1 MPDTSPKTIAFN
13 NESNNRD
20 HNIYTEEFFGGA
32 DVFIYIND
40 ELYEDI
46 SAVQF
51 SVSENVKPIY
61 GYSSRRYDDLAIGT
75 RIVQGVIKVPV
86 RNTNPNKYITNDYKD
101 IRNKKLVNTKSTNVP
116 NWVYKYTTD
125 KDTLG
130 SSNVVPQYN
139 DVKSSTI
146 ADVQHR
152 LGVEV
157 TGTNDLETQKAVAE
171 YKKANSLEVNSN
183 IDIVLLNRLD
193 LSGKNVKITTG
204 ITNLRYKPTEESPS
218 YFTIQPKNKVVILKD
233 LNDEWYYVQINEGTT
248 GYIKKSE
255 VI

>member
-1 MPDTSPKTIAFN
+1 MSDTSPKTIAFN
-13 NESNNRD
+13 NESNNRE

-86 RNTNPNKYITNDYKD
+86 RNTNPNKYITNDYND
-101 IRNKKLVNTKSTNVP
+101 TRNKKLVNTKGTNVP

-125 KDTLG
+125 KNTLG
-130 SSNVVPQYN
+130 SSNIVPQYK

-157 TGTNDLETQKAVAE
+157 TGTNDLETQNAVAE

-183 IDIVLLNRLD
+183 IDIVLLNRLS

-204 ITNLRYKPTEESPS
+204 ITKLRYKPAEESPD

-233 LNDEWYYVQINEGTT
+233 LDDEWYYAQINEGTT

-255 VI
+255 VV

>member
-13 NESNNRD
+13 NASNDRD

-32 DVFIYIND
+32 DVFIYID
-40 ELYEDI
+40 DDLYEDI

-51 SVSENVKPIY
+51 SVSESVKPIY

-86 RNTNPNKYITNDYKD
+86 RNTNADKYITNDYKD
-101 IRNKKLVNTKSTNVP
+101 TRNNQLVNTGSANVP

-125 KDTLG
+125 KNTLG
-130 SSNVVPQYN
+130 TSEVVPQYN

-146 ADVQHR
+146 AEVQHR

-157 TGTNDLETQKAVAE
+157 TGTNDLETQNAVAE
-171 YKKANSLEVNSN
+171 YKKANDLEVNSN
-183 IDIVLLNRLD
+183 IDIVLLNRMS
-193 LSGKNVKITTG
+193 LSGDNVKNTTG
-204 ITNLRYKPTEESPS
+204 NTELRYKPEETSP
-218 YFTIQPKNKVVILKD
+218 YFFTVPPKNRVVILED
-233 LNDEWYYVQINEGTT
+233 VDDEWYYVQIDEGTT

>member
-1 MPDTSPKTIAFN
+1 MSDTSPKTIVFN
-13 NESNNRD
+13 NASNDRD

-32 DVFIYIND
+32 DVFIYIDD

-51 SVSENVKPIY
+51 SVSENIKPIY

-86 RNTNPNKYITNDYKD
+86 RNTNTNKYITNDYND
-101 IRNKKLVNTKSTNVP
+101 ARNNKLVNTGSTNVP

-125 KDTLG
+125 KNTLG
-130 SSNVVPQYN
+130 TSLAVPQYN

-146 ADVQHR
+146 AEVQHK
-152 LGVEV
+152 LKVEV
-157 TGTNDLETQKAVAE
+157 TGTNGLETQKAVVE
-171 YKKANSLEVNSN
+171 YKKANDLEVNSD
-183 IDIVLLNRLD
+183 IDIVLLNRLS
-193 LSGKNVKITTG
+193 LSGDNVRTTTG
-204 ITNLRYKPTEESPS
+204 STKLRYKPTDESPY
-218 YFTIQPKNKVVILKD
+218 YFMVPVKNRVVILAD
-233 LNDEWYYVQINEGTT
+233 VNDEWYYVQIDEGTT